1 MGILELK
8 NVNEHIDKS
17 LDLID
22 DVWEGQDEAQEQST
36 RRLELDMSSK
46 FILPHIIRPIITLW
60 AMTLY
65 SYLAIYAIHNELVDT
80 WIVLAATGTIL
91 TSAVGFYFR
100 NKTLEKKH
108 VATLMSQ
115 EKTAELKIKAAVK
128 IEQMKTRADIV
139 VERKAER
146 KAKKLERI
154 EARND

>member
-1 MGILELK
+1 MIDINRPLES
-8 NVNEHIDKS
+8 VDKAM
-17 LDLID
+17 DFID
-22 DVWEGQDEAQEQST
+22 DSFESGEEAQNQST

-65 SYLAIYAIHNELVDT
+65 SYLAIYAIHNNLVET

-108 VATLMSQ
+108 VATLISQ
-115 EKTAELKIKAAVK
+115 EKIVEKKVDAAIK
-128 IEQMKTRADIV
+128 IEQLKTKADI
-139 VERKAER
+139 RAER
-146 KAKKLERI
+146 KAARI
-154 EARND
+154 AKRDSD